1 MKTYFRLLSFAKP
14 IGKFAFPYVI
24 VTLLSIFFNTLNL
37 ALLAPLL
44 DTLFSGDPPSSPPVL
59 PEGGLSLFSLMDSF
73 RYFVNYMIYHYGK
86 WGALQFV
93 CYSVILSVFLS
104 NLFRYFSSRIIENL
118 RIHTLLNM
126 RRDVFNN
133 VMDLHYGFF
142 TNERKGDI
150 ISKIASDVQTVQYSV
165 TNTLQVVFKEP
176 AQLLFYLGVLLSI
189 SVELTLY
196 SLLVVPVVGVA
207 IGRIVKNLRQ
217 QAADAQSTFGSMISF
232 LDESLSGIKIIKA
245 FNATGYVKNQF
256 EDQNQLFSKFS
267 RSMSSRQ
274 QLAAPVSEFLGVTT
288 VALIVLYGG
297 YSIIRAES
305 ALQPAEFITYIA
317 VFSQIIRPAKSLSD
331 SFSNIY
337 QGIAAGER
345 VLELI
350 DTKPKIVS
358 KKGAKVIEK
367 FEQSI
372 EFRNVSFAYNERM
385 VLKNINFVIPQ
396 GKTVALVGP
405 SGGGKSTIS
414 DLLPRFY
421 DVSEGQILIDGTDIR
436 DLEIESLRKL
446 IGIVSQ
452 ESVLFNDSIYNNI
465 LFNNTGKSQEEVERA
480 AKVANAY
487 DFIMASDR
495 QFQTNIGDR
504 GIRLSG
510 GQRQRLNI
518 ARAVLKN
525 PPILILDEATSA
537 LDTESEKIVQ
547 EALSNLMA
555 NRTALVIAHRLST
568 IQSADII
575 LVLEEGQIVESGN
588 HAELMQSD
596 GLYKRLIALQS
607 FEE

>member
-14 IGKFAFPYVI
+14 IEKFAIPYVI

-37 ALLAPLL
+37 TLLIPLL
-44 DTLFSGDPPSSPPVL
+44 NTLFSTSMPTAPPEMVDGKFSIFNIID
-59 PEGGLSLFSLMDSF
+59 LFSYGVGYITF
-73 RYFVNYMIYHYGK
+73 HHGK

-93 CYSVILSVFLS
+93 CYSVIVSVFLS
-104 NLFRYFSSRIIENL
+104 NLFRYFSGRIMENL
-118 RIHTLLNM
+118 RIFTLLNM

-142 TNERKGDI
+142 SNERKGDI

-165 TNTLQVVFKEP
+165 TNTLQVLFKEP
-176 AQLLFYLGVLLSI
+176 VQLLFYLGVLFSI

-196 SLLVVPVVGVA
+196 SFLVVPLVGVV

-245 FNATGYVKNQF
+245 FNATNFVKQQF
-256 EDQNQLFSKFS
+256 EAQNQLFSRYSKM
-267 RSMSSRQ
+267 MSSRQ
-274 QLAAPVSEFLGVTT
+274 QLAGPVSEFLGVSM
-288 VALIVLYGG
+288 VAFIVMYGG
-297 YSIIRAES
+297 YSIINAKS
-305 ALQPAEFITYIA
+305 SMQPAEFIAYIA
-317 VFSQIIRPAKSLSD
+317 VFSQVIRPVKALSD

-337 QGIAAGER
+337 LGIAAGER
-345 VLELI
+345 VLALI
-350 DTKPKIVS
+350 DTKPQIIS
-358 KKGAKVIEK
+358 KKDARVIQG
-367 FEQSI
+367 FTQSV
-372 EFRNVSFAYNERM
+372 EFRNVSFAYQEKM
-385 VLKNINFVIPQ
+385 VLTNINFVIPQ

-414 DLLPRFY
+414 DLVPRFY
-421 DVSEGQILIDGTDIR
+421 DVSEGQILIDGIDIR
-436 DLEIESLRKL
+436 DLEIESLRSL

-465 LFNNTGKSQEEVERA
+465 LFNNTTKAVEEVEDA

-487 DFIMASDR
+487 NFIMASDK
-495 QFQTNIGDR
+495 QFHTNIGDR

-537 LDTESEKIVQ
+537 LDAESEKFVQ
-547 EALSNLMA
+547 EALSNLMQ
-555 NRTALVIAHRLST
+555 NRTSLVIAHRLST

-575 LVLEEGQIVESGN
+575 IVLDDGKIVEQGS
-588 HAELMQSD
+588 HSELIENN
-596 GLYKRLIALQS
+596 GLYRKLVEMQT
-607 FEE
+607 FDE